1 MTRVLV
7 TGADGFIGRTLCPFL
22 RRTGYA
28 VAAAVRHG
36 DINSETDHS
45 NDLSLAP
52 QNVVTVGEIGS
63 ETDWR
68 PALEDVNVVIH
79 LAART
84 HVLRETAPD
93 PLTEFRRVNVLATEN
108 LANTAVES
116 GVGRMVFVS
125 SIHVHGSHS
134 GNRPLEESDQPRP
147 HTPYAQSKWEA
158 EQLLRR
164 VAAESGL
171 EVVIVR
177 PPLVYGAGVKGN
189 FLRLLNWVSGGLPL
203 PLSGVRNRRSFV
215 YVDNLA
221 DLLEHCIRHPRA
233 AGENFLASD
242 GQDLSTPEL
251 IGQLATYMEQR
262 ARLVY
267 LPPAVLGL
275 VARFTGFS
283 QQWNQLSGS
292 LEVNARKNRAL
303 LGRSEPVS
311 LDDGL
316 ARTVRWYVEATKKP

>member
-1 MTRVLV
+1 VV
-7 TGADGFIGRTLCPFL
+7 
-22 RRTGYA
+22 
-28 VAAAVRHG
+28 AAVRHRG
-36 DINSETDHS
+36 INSETNHS
-45 NDLSLAP
+45 SDLSLAP
-52 QNVVTVGEIGS
+52 QDVFIVGDIGS
-63 ETDWR
+63 ETHWHR
-68 PALEDVNVVIH
+68 ALQGVDVVIH

-84 HVLRETAPD
+84 HVLPQTPPD
-93 PLTEFRRVNVLATEN
+93 SVAEFRHVNVLGTEM
-108 LANTAVES
+108 LANTAVEL
-116 GVGRMVFVS
+116 GVRRIVFVS
-125 SIHVHGSHS
+125 TVGVHGTHS
-134 GNRPLEESDQPRP
+134 GNRPFDESDQPRP

-171 EVVIVR
+171 EVVIIR

-251 IGQLATYMEQR
+251 IGQLATYMERR